1 MDRDIYTILLIAGLV
16 VTFCAI
22 GLRAARSYLSNS
34 SVPWH
39 LTREA
44 SEMKLDEH
52 PFVQMH
58 AHRPER
64 LTRRVTGFL
73 LLGYG
78 MVVLGLF
85 GLASTVA
92 GLSGWGLALLTLG
105 VALSLELILQQV
117 IGGRSLRR
125 ALKVGALLTPLVAR
139 GWRTATENSSG
150 EPAGVSPVNQE
161 FLEYAIRVSVEA
173 DFLDK
178 ERETLLSGIMAYGE
192 TVARAVMIP
201 RTDMVVLS
209 IESSLEDVLAI
220 IEEEGF
226 SRFPVVE
233 DSADEVA
240 GILVVKDLLPYL
252 RGPRKEP
259 FQLRNFV
266 RQPYFVPETKRIS
279 ELMREMQGRK
289 LHLAL
294 VADEFGGIAGLV
306 TQEDIIEEVFGEIY
320 DESDAEETPEIQEL
334 EPGRFLVDARVSVKD
349 FEDAFTVE
357 VPDVSE
363 AEFDTLAGF
372 VVAQVGR
379 VLTQGETFAWKHL
392 QMVVREADTT
402 HIRSLEVH
410 VGAPPE
416 DHEAGSG
423 SGPGFASSL

>member
-1 MDRDIYTILLIAGLV
+1 MDPDISSVLFFSGLV
-16 VTFCAI
+16 LTIGSV
-22 GLRAARSYLSNS
+22 GLRAALSLLS
-34 SVPWH
+34 KSLVPWQN
-39 LTREA
+39 TREA
-44 SEMKLDEH
+44 LEQNLHDH
-52 PFVQMH
+52 PFVLKN
-58 AHRPER
+58 AVNPER
-64 LTRRVTGFL
+64 LARQMNAL
-73 LLGYG
+73 HALGYG
-78 MVVLGLF
+78 MIL
-85 GLASTVA
+85 
-92 GLSGWGLALLTLG
+92 LALVGLVASLTPLDEWS
-105 VALSLELILQQV
+105 VALAAL
-117 IGGRSLRR
+117 GGSMVLDQLLHRLLRPQSVR
-125 ALKVGALLTPLVAR
+125 KGLKLGGFLVPLVAR
-139 GWRTATENSSG
+139 RKQSLAAIDRECAK
-150 EPAGVSPVNQE
+150 AGDVNQE
-161 FLEYAIRVSVEA
+161 FLEYAIQVSVDA

-209 IESSLEDVLAI
+209 IESTLEDVLAV

-240 GILVVKDLLPYL
+240 GVLVVKDLLPYL

-259 FQLRNFV
+259 FQLRTFL
-266 RQPYFVPETKRIS
+266 RTPYFVPETKRIS

-289 LHLAL
+289 LHIAL

-334 EPGRFLVDARVSVKD
+334 EPGRFLVDARVSIKD
-349 FEDAFTVE
+349 FEDAFTVTI
-357 VPDVSE
+357 PDVAE

-410 VGAPPE
+410 VGAPSDE
-416 DHEAGSG
+416 HEQG
-423 SGPGFASSL
+423 SGPGASQANGP